1 MAPVY
6 IGLVHYPIYN
16 KHMEVVTTALTNY
29 DLHDIAR
36 TAKTYGVRTY
46 FIIHPIES
54 QREMA
59 LRIMTHWKT
68 GGGVHYNPNRKEAF
82 EETALVPSLEDATRQ
97 IEKDCGEK
105 PIIVTTDAR
114 VYPNTVSYTDMR
126 KKIHEEEKPVFILF
140 GTGFGMTRE
149 MMKQFDYI
157 VEPIYGAGSY
167 NHLCVRSAAAIIL
180 DRLLGE
186 PWWNTKEGEIIM
198 SGHSKWENI
207 KRKKGKTDAIRAK
220 ITTKISKEITIA
232 ARMGGGDPV
241 GNMRLK
247 LALTKAKQNNVPKD
261 NIQRAIAKGVGAASG
276 AGFDEITYE
285 GYGPGGA
292 AVIVECNTDNRN
304 RAAADVRHAFTHHGG
319 SIGTP
324 GCVAWMFKK
333 KGIIVVSKE
342 AADEDTLMMIALD
355 AGAED
360 VSTDGDSFEITT
372 APEDFLTV
380 SEALEKEGIAVEASE
395 VTMVPDNTVSL
406 EGDAADVMNKLTSEL
421 EELDDVQDV
430 YTNAELPED
439 ME

>member
-1 MAPVY
+1 MFPNNDKLFVGS
-6 IGLVHYPIYN
+6 ILIFRN
-16 KHMEVVTTALTNY
+16 F
-29 DLHDIAR
+29 R
-36 TAKTYGVRTY
+36 AKFVRTIPRVV
-46 FIIHPIES
+46 F
-54 QREMA
+54 
-59 LRIMTHWKT
+59 
-68 GGGVHYNPNRKEAF
+68 VF
-82 EETALVPSLEDATRQ
+82 EKHFLTLPCLPVWAAET
-97 IEKDCGEK
+97 
-105 PIIVTTDAR
+105 
-114 VYPNTVSYTDMR
+114 
-126 KKIHEEEKPVFILF
+126 
-140 GTGFGMTRE
+140 
-149 MMKQFDYI
+149 
-157 VEPIYGAGSY
+157 
-167 NHLCVRSAAAIIL
+167 
-180 DRLLGE
+180 
-186 PWWNTKEGEIIM
+186 
-198 SGHSKWENI
+198 
-207 KRKKGKTDAIRAK
+207 
-220 ITTKISKEITIA
+220 
-232 ARMGGGDPV
+232 PV

-333 KGIIVVSKE
+333 KGMIVVNKE
-342 AADEDTLMMIALD
+342 AADEDTIMMIALD

-380 SEALEKEGIAVEASE
+380 SDALEKEGIAVEASE

-406 EGDAADVMNKLTSEL
+406 EGDAADVMNKLTGEL

>member
-1 MAPVY
+1 
-6 IGLVHYPIYN
+6 
-16 KHMEVVTTALTNY
+16 
-29 DLHDIAR
+29 
-36 TAKTYGVRTY
+36 
-46 FIIHPIES
+46 
-54 QREMA
+54 
-59 LRIMTHWKT
+59 
-68 GGGVHYNPNRKEAF
+68 
-82 EETALVPSLEDATRQ
+82 
-97 IEKDCGEK
+97 
-105 PIIVTTDAR
+105 
-114 VYPNTVSYTDMR
+114 
-126 KKIHEEEKPVFILF
+126 
-140 GTGFGMTRE
+140 
-149 MMKQFDYI
+149 
-157 VEPIYGAGSY
+157 
-167 NHLCVRSAAAIIL
+167 
-180 DRLLGE
+180 
-186 PWWNTKEGEIIM
+186 M

-333 KGIIVVSKE
+333 KGMIVVNKE
-342 AADEDTLMMIALD
+342 AADEDTIMMIALD

-380 SEALEKEGIAVEASE
+380 CAGRVHQRRTSGRYGIIESTGSSLCFFAQKSGV
-395 VTMVPDNTVSL
+395 DLVSA
-406 EGDAADVMNKLTSEL
+406 DFAADGTKKEPLRIFSFIRILFICL
-421 EELDDVQDV
+421 EMVIQADTEAVFAGGLISVIVGIVHVKVERGGDE
-430 YTNAELPED
+430 AKPETHFIFSFLGR
-439 ME
+439 

>member
-1 MAPVY
+1 
-6 IGLVHYPIYN
+6 
-16 KHMEVVTTALTNY
+16 
-29 DLHDIAR
+29 
-36 TAKTYGVRTY
+36 
-46 FIIHPIES
+46 
-54 QREMA
+54 
-59 LRIMTHWKT
+59 
-68 GGGVHYNPNRKEAF
+68 
-82 EETALVPSLEDATRQ
+82 
-97 IEKDCGEK
+97 
-105 PIIVTTDAR
+105 
-114 VYPNTVSYTDMR
+114 
-126 KKIHEEEKPVFILF
+126 
-140 GTGFGMTRE
+140 
-149 MMKQFDYI
+149 
-157 VEPIYGAGSY
+157 
-167 NHLCVRSAAAIIL
+167 
-180 DRLLGE
+180 
-186 PWWNTKEGEIIM
+186 M

-220 ITTKISKEITIA
+220 ITTQISKEITIA

-241 GNMRLK
+241 GNMR
-247 LALTKAKQNNVPKD
+247 LTKAKQNNVPKD

-395 VTMVPDNTVSL
+395 VTMVPDNTVAL
-406 EGDAADVMNKLTSEL
+406 TGDAADVMNKLTSEL